1 MPVEI
6 ENPVLQEARA
16 LPAPGP
22 MWRSRPAIKA
32 ASFLT
37 LLLLWSVISR
47 VSGEEIFP
55 GPLAVG
61 ASIAE
66 DLVTGAGPGLHI
78 SPYHIA
84 VSLLRILCAFAIAMV
99 VGSALG
105 VLMGVN
111 RVCESFLDNWIM
123 VGLTIPGLCWALIA
137 LMWFGIHDASA
148 VFAIVMV
155 CLPFVVVNIWEG
167 TKAVDKQLLDMARVF
182 SASRR
187 LILRKVIFPQLLPY
201 VFAAVRYTFSVAWKI
216 AVVAEVFGLS
226 SGVGFM
232 LNYWFGMFRI
242 DKVLGWTATFTL
254 IMLLAEAV
262 LIKKAHARAL
272 RWRAE
277 VTLA

>member
-1 MPVEI
+1 VPVEI

-187 LILRKVIFPQLLPY
+187 ASSAESPRPTPSRMTAPAPISATRRPS
-201 VFAAVRYTFSVAWKI
+201 ACTI
-216 AVVAEVFGLS
+216 AVTKCH
-226 SGVGFM
+226 
-232 LNYWFGMFRI
+232 R
-242 DKVLGWTATFTL
+242 
-254 IMLLAEAV
+254 
-262 LIKKAHARAL
+262 
-272 RWRAE
+272 
-277 VTLA
+277 VTNSPKSPAPRSTSAYPVRPYL